1 MAAVNDVYDGVVIY
15 PFTPHH
21 PFPPLFLPSH
31 PLSPSRTPRTLP
43 SIPRVLAIAAFQSTS
58 AMTPVLLFTEC
69 RPPPNL
75 FRCRD
80 LVMHEGPIWLYHV
93 ASAAMRERLQ
103 PIGSCQLAHPTT
115 LAEVGRAE
123 GGAQE
128 GRDAARR
135 IGEAHEAELVEA
147 PEEARVLARQ
157 MLESRTPRESPRAA
171 PRVAYASV
179 LHTTED
185 YVCGAIVLARSLKK
199 SGTKADLV
207 LLVSREINR
216 KSRRGLKKAG
226 WRLKEIERIRNPR
239 AVPKS
244 YNEWNYS
251 KLRLWQL
258 EEYDKVIF
266 VDSDVLVLKNLDFLF
281 SYPELSARG
290 NARHLF
296 NSGVM
301 VLEPSNCTF
310 NLFMSHVTT
319 LTSCNGGDQGFLNNV
334 FAWWHR
340 LPESV
345 SMLKYSWN
353 GDTGAGGTA
362 ERAAKRAAQQAA
374 QRAMLDRVFSAEPA
388 RVHGIHYLG
397 RKPWQCYR
405 DFDCTWLYPWDHQYV
420 SDAAHARWWAQHD
433 LMRPSLQ
440 EYCWLPNSIAGFP
453 TGALLCVDV
462 WGWVKMVQMGGH
474 GWALVGAARPHA
486 RLPALSLVPPFFLP
500 STIRRKAE
508 MGFCRRVLKKEVA
521 PPAALTY
528 KSPLYDPRTALHP
541 PPFPSTF
548 RWKAEMEYRRRVLK
562 KEKAPKAFWNFN
574 ITDPRRDLCVKG
586 QTTCNWRGYLRHWK
600 K

>member
-1 MAAVNDVYDGVVIY
+1 
-15 PFTPHH
+15 
-21 PFPPLFLPSH
+21 
-31 PLSPSRTPRTLP
+31 
-43 SIPRVLAIAAFQSTS
+43 
-58 AMTPVLLFTEC
+58 
-69 RPPPNL
+69 
-75 FRCRD
+75 
-80 LVMHEGPIWLYHV
+80 MHEGPIWLYHL
-93 ASAAMRERLQ
+93 APAAMRERLQ
-103 PIGSCQLAHPTT
+103 PIGSCQMAHPTT
-115 LAEVGRAE
+115 LAEGVTQKGRV
-123 GGAQE
+123 
-128 GRDAARR
+128 AARR
-135 IGEAHEAELVEA
+135 IGEAREEEVVEGRR
-147 PEEARVLARQ
+147 EARGSARQ
-157 MLESRTPRESPRAA
+157 ILESRTPQGTTRAAAQLAAPRGA

-207 LLVSREINR
+207 LLVSREISR

-226 WRLKEIERIRNPR
+226 WRLKEIERIRNPH
-239 AVPKS
+239 AVPQT

-266 VDSDVLVLKNLDFLF
+266 VDSDILVLKNLDFLF

-310 NLFMSHVTT
+310 NLFMALVTT

-353 GDTGAGGTA
+353 GDDGAGGTA
-362 ERAAKRAAQQAA
+362 QRAAKRAAQQAA
-374 QRAMLDRVFSAEPA
+374 QRAMLDLVFSADPP
-388 RVHGIHYLG
+388 RVHAIHYLGRKPWQCYRDFDCTWLYPWDHQYPVRVHAIHYLG

-420 SDAAHARWWAQHD
+420 SNAARARWWAQHD

-440 EYCWLPNSIAGFP
+440 E
-453 TGALLCVDV
+453 
-462 WGWVKMVQMGGH
+462 
-474 GWALVGAARPHA
+474 
-486 RLPALSLVPPFFLP
+486 
-500 STIRRKAE
+500 
-508 MGFCRRVLKKEVA
+508 
-521 PPAALTY
+521 
-528 KSPLYDPRTALHP
+528 
-541 PPFPSTF
+541 
-548 RWKAEMEYRRRVLK
+548 
-562 KEKAPKAFWNFN
+562 
-574 ITDPRRDLCVKG
+574 
-586 QTTCNWRGYLRHWK
+586 
-600 K
+600 

>member
-1 MAAVNDVYDGVVIY
+1 
-15 PFTPHH
+15 
-21 PFPPLFLPSH
+21 
-31 PLSPSRTPRTLP
+31 
-43 SIPRVLAIAAFQSTS
+43 
-58 AMTPVLLFTEC
+58 MTPVLLFTEC

-93 ASAAMRERLQ
+93 APAAMGERLQ

-135 IGEAHEAELVEA
+135 IGEAHEAELVGA
-147 PEEARVLARQ
+147 PEEARGSVRL
-157 MLESRTPRESPRAA
+157 MLELRTPQGTSREA

-207 LLVSREINR
+207 LLVSREISR
-216 KSRRGLKKAG
+216 KSRKGLKKAG

-239 AVPKS
+239 AVPKT

-281 SYPELSARG
+281 NYPELSARG

-310 NLFMSHVTT
+310 NLFMAHVTT

-362 ERAAKRAAQQAA
+362 QRAAKRAAQQAA

-388 RVHGIHYLG
+388 RLNGIHYLG

-433 LMRPSLQ
+433 QMRPSLQ
-440 EYCWLPNSIAGFP
+440 EYCWLPN
-453 TGALLCVDV
+453 
-462 WGWVKMVQMGGH
+462 
-474 GWALVGAARPHA
+474 
-486 RLPALSLVPPFFLP
+486 
-500 STIRRKAE
+500 
-508 MGFCRRVLKKEVA
+508 
-521 PPAALTY
+521 
-528 KSPLYDPRTALHP
+528 
-541 PPFPSTF
+541 
-548 RWKAEMEYRRRVLK
+548 RWKAEMEFGRRMLK
-562 KEKAPKAFWNFN
+562 KEKAPAA
-574 ITDPRRDLCVKG
+574 
-586 QTTCNWRGYLRHWK
+586 
-600 K
+600 

>member
-1 MAAVNDVYDGVVIY
+1 
-15 PFTPHH
+15 
-21 PFPPLFLPSH
+21 
-31 PLSPSRTPRTLP
+31 
-43 SIPRVLAIAAFQSTS
+43 
-58 AMTPVLLFTEC
+58 MTPVLLFTEC

-157 MLESRTPRESPRAA
+157 MLESRTPQETPRAA

-207 LLVSREINR
+207 LLVSREISR

-440 EYCWLPNSIAGFP
+440 EYCWLPNRW
-453 TGALLCVDV
+453 VD
-462 WGWVKMVQMGGH
+462 MGGRW
-474 GWALVGAARPHA
+474 WALVGAARPHA